1 MNALRTLKLS
11 AATVAALAI
20 TAGSQSALA
29 QTAPVTAT
37 VTVQNTVTLNVSQN
51 MNYGTL
57 ALVPGAA
64 SPADDVVANLSTAGV
79 VSVTPAGGGAGS
91 VVDNTAAAEAII
103 EVTNFADGAT
113 INIDIQAVVDPTDG
127 GTTLAF
133 TAAGWLASWNGGADS
148 TETAGTPWT
157 QVLDA
162 AFNGGTNTLVLGS
175 EITSLGATTNAD
187 GVYSG
192 SFNVV
197 FSY

>member
-11 AATVAALAI
+11 AVAVGALAFA
-20 TAGSQSALA
+20 AGSQTALA
-29 QTAPVTAT
+29 QTAAVTAT
-37 VTVQNTVTLNVSQN
+37 VTVQNTVTLNVAQD
-51 MNYGTL
+51 MNFGTL

-64 SPADDVVANLSTAGV
+64 TPADDVVANLTTAGV

-91 VVDNTAAAEAII
+91 VVDNTAAAQAQI

-127 GTTLAF
+127 GTTLGF
-133 TAAGWLASWNGGADS
+133 TAAAWLSSWNGGADT

-157 QVLDA
+157 ETLDA
-162 AFNGGTNTLVLGS
+162 AFNGGTNTLDIGA

-187 GVYSG
+187 GVYTG
-192 SFNVV
+192 GFNVV